1 MASCQKC
8 CYGWEIMDCFSASM
22 EACFA
27 LVIVFV
33 LIFAILGTAYGFLAA
48 AMDHGYPKIAHPLAS
63 NFDAYSLSSKTP
75 SMHVGYVK
83 ENNTYRESK
92 SGEECCLN

>member
-63 NFDAYSLSSKTP
+63 
-75 SMHVGYVK
+75 MHVGYVK